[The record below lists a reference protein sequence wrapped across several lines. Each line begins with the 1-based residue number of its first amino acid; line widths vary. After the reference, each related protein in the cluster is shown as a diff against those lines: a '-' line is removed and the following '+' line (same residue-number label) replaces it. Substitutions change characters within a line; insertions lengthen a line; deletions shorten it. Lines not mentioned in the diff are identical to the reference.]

1 MRKTAAVRFCGA
13 CGYELARVR
22 ADDECPMCARFEQLR
37 IDFTVPRPSEL
48 AGLRTGPDE
57 RLDVN
62 QPVASEDRPA
72 TASEYRAVL
81 AAWRART
88 ASADGG
94 SGGPAA
100 TVIRT
105 PSLRHPARAPI
116 GAPTAALTS
125 GSPASPNK
133 PRARRKD
140 RPTTVLTSGSPA
152 SPNKPRARRKDRPT
166 TALTSGSPAPP
177 NKPRAR
183 RKDRPTTA
191 LTSGSPAPPNKPIV
205 AEVEPEPAIAEIRS
219 SAAAEVE
226 HTPAAGIE
234 IEPVR
239 SRRRVVSEDDD
250 TAFEPVEAP
259 PEAVA
264 AEMEPE
270 PVAAEVE
277 PEPEPGARRNY
288 RRPTPPPTQ
297 DGAGI
302 WSAEKEITALPAPEA
317 HQVMGAQAIRHRV
330 ASSRRRVMLQAAI
343 GAVVGV
349 TSALIGATVALLL
362 S

>member
-1 MRKTAAVRFCGA
+1 MRKTAAARFCGA

-37 IDFTVPRPSEL
+37 IEFTVPRPSEL

-177 NKPRAR
+177 NKP
-183 RKDRPTTA
+183 
-191 LTSGSPAPPNKPIV
+191 IV

-270 PVAAEVE
+270 PVADEVE

>member
-1 MRKTAAVRFCGA
+1 MRKTAAARFCGA

-37 IDFTVPRPSEL
+37 IEFTVPRPSEL

-125 GSPASPNK
+125 GSPAS
-133 PRARRKD
+133 
-140 RPTTVLTSGSPA
+140 
-152 SPNKPRARRKDRPT
+152 
-166 TALTSGSPAPP
+166 P